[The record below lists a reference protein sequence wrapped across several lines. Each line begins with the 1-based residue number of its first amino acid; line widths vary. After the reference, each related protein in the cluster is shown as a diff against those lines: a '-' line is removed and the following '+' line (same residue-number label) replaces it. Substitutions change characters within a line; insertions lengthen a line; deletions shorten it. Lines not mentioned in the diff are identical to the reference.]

1 MGWAL
6 DVEPA
11 ITPILRHLEPTNP
24 LLVVLEKDMHTCYIT
39 MALCMIYGSYQ
50 SPSSAFY
57 RAGVLAQHAASG
69 WF

>member
-1 MGWAL
+1 MECAL

-39 MALCMIYGSYQ
+39 MALCMIYESYPD
-50 SPSSAFY
+50 PSTACHQ
-57 RAGVLAQHAASG
+57 ACGLA
-69 WF
+69 